1 MTPTPSVALLGTGTM
16 GVGMARNIAEA
27 GLPIRVWNR
36 TRDKAEALA
45 EVATVAGSV
54 PEAVDGA
61 DVVITMLWDTE
72 AVATTMEQARGHLA
86 EDAVWLQ
93 QSTVGVAGC
102 ARLRDL
108 AADLGITY
116 VDAPVLGTRKPA
128 EDGALVVVASG
139 PESARTML
147 TPIFDAIGRRT
158 LWVGEAGNG
167 SRLKLVVNAWVATIL
182 EGVAESLALA
192 RDLGLDPELFLEA
205 VGGGPMDAP
214 YIQLKGKNMLAGQLE
229 PAFTL
234 AGALKDVDLILEAAA
249 GTGTE
254 LGLMPGVRAH
264 LARAVEAGHGELD
277 MAATYLEH

>member
-61 DVVITMLWDTE
+61 DVVITMLWDTD

-108 AADLGITY
+108 AADLGSTY

-139 PESARTML
+139 PESGTHDPHADL
-147 TPIFDAIGRRT
+147 RRHRK
-158 LWVGEAGNG
+158 AH
-167 SRLKLVVNAWVATIL
+167 
-182 EGVAESLALA
+182 
-192 RDLGLDPELFLEA
+192 A
-205 VGGGPMDAP
+205 VGGRGRQRLPA
-214 YIQLKGKNMLAGQLE
+214 QAGGQCVGRHH
-229 PAFTL
+229 PRR
-234 AGALKDVDLILEAAA
+234 GCRV
-249 GTGTE
+249 
-254 LGLMPGVRAH
+254 PG
-264 LARAVEAGHGELD
+264 ARA
-277 MAATYLEH
+277 